1 MRGRRALGGCGA
13 AAASAAVLGTLVL
26 KDNVIR
32 GNGGP
37 GILRSRLRL
46 VVDLSGNDVSGN
58 ETA

>member
-1 MRGRRALGGCGA
+1 VNEG
-13 AAASAAVLGTLVL
+13 SAAL

-37 GILRSRLRL
+37 GILKSRLRL
-46 VVDLSGNDVSGN
+46 VVDSIGDDVSGN